1 MGYTCAC
8 DDGWSGTS
16 CQDKNLCII
25 DEPCKNAGQCTYL
38 GHNKYSCACMENSG
52 FWGPNCQFYDQCHKF
67 PCQNGG
73 KCRNITS
80 DNNSENDYVCLCEAN
95 YEGKNCEVLNL
106 CKIENYCGRGTCTS
120 KGHNKASCE
129 CQLGYYGDRCEHYD
143 VCKVRNPCQNG
154 GTCEA
159 TADNGYKCSCN
170 NGYSGPD
177 CDKFDTCQNNPCRN
191 DGICVLMD
199 DRLGVYQCECRD
211 GLSTGDRCEFTNPCM
226 NPKQCPVNFVCL
238 NTTTEHSLCRPLDTS
253 AFPAGASCTKDSAC
267 LNGGKC
273 SNKGVCECLSP
284 FEGDRC
290 EDINPCRDPMACSDK
305 GRCERLSSSN
315 AKVKVKNCIN
325 IFPMFWKK
333 NLGSFQQLTLCRTF
347 RLTSPLICSSH
358 VRFKLL
364 QVVYIIAW

>member
-1 MGYTCAC
+1 MGYTCVC

-16 CQDKNLCII
+16 CQDKNLCIT

-177 CDKFDTCQNNPCRN
+177 CDKFDTCQNRPCQN

-199 DRLGVYQCECRD
+199 DRLGMYV
-211 GLSTGDRCEFTNPCM
+211 CM
-226 NPKQCPVNFVCL
+226 
-238 NTTTEHSLCRPLDTS
+238 
-253 AFPAGASCTKDSAC
+253 
-267 LNGGKC
+267 
-273 SNKGVCECLSP
+273 
-284 FEGDRC
+284 
-290 EDINPCRDPMACSDK
+290 
-305 GRCERLSSSN
+305 
-315 AKVKVKNCIN
+315 
-325 IFPMFWKK
+325 
-333 NLGSFQQLTLCRTF
+333 
-347 RLTSPLICSSH
+347 
-358 VRFKLL
+358 
-364 QVVYIIAW
+364 Y